1 MSTDGMA
8 ATISSASSTSSEVG
22 APKRRAVA
30 EGPHGRGEHLGDHV
44 AEGQRPPGPDE
55 VEVAVAV
62 GVDQR
67 GPLAAGDEAGR
78 AADAGEGADGR
89 VDATGDD
96 PLGACEQGVGGGGLH
111 VREGTRCAGRVHTA
125 PYPRRVVSTRRAWS
139 VAGLS
144 STAAL
149 AAAAGG
155 ASWYYAS
162 RLTEPPADLAVAEP
176 DPLDLVDVVELRGDR
191 VVLEGP
197 DAARPGCW
205 GLDQLAHPDG
215 GYVQAGDVLEVD
227 GDRAVREARVLVEGL
242 SPGRARLDRYAWPP
256 RGEPARPA
264 GPGGRVRLRRRPRPG
279 LVRPRQQRH
288 LGDLRA
294 RTCRRPPRGVPLRTP
309 GRPAATTPC

>member
-1 MSTDGMA
+1 MGFVPHPIRIEDLDA
-8 ATISSASSTSSEVG
+8 RPRSSDAR
-22 APKRRAVA
+22 PR
-30 EGPHGRGEHLGDHV
+30 LG
-44 AEGQRPPGPDE
+44 
-55 VEVAVAV
+55 
-62 GVDQR
+62 
-67 GPLAAGDEAGR
+67 
-78 AADAGEGADGR
+78 
-89 VDATGDD
+89 
-96 PLGACEQGVGGGGLH
+96 
-111 VREGTRCAGRVHTA
+111 EGTRCAGRVHTA

-205 GLDQLAHPDG
+205 GLDQLSHPDG

-264 GPGGRVRLRRRPRPG
+264 RRRRSSTTPASAPPRPG
-279 LVRPRQQRH
+279 SS
-288 LGDLRA
+288 
-294 RTCRRPPRGVPLRTP
+294 
-309 GRPAATTPC
+309 PAAATRG